1 MKSIDSLIKFGII
14 LINKPSGPTSFTVSD
29 FVRKELELNK
39 TSHFGTLD
47 PQVSGVLP
55 IALGRACRLAG
66 FFLGENKTYIG
77 ILRTHEEISMANLQ
91 KIINENFIGRIK
103 QLPPRKSAVKRAIRE
118 REVVSFKI
126 LEKQG
131 KDFLFETEVQGGT
144 YIRKL
149 CSDLGE
155 LIGGAHM
162 LELRRIKAG
171 IFSEDK
177 IFSLYE
183 FEKAVKEYK
192 IGNLENLEKMIIPA
206 EKAIKENLEFVE
218 VKKKSLKKLLTGKP
232 IEENDLEKLPS
243 QNIFAVFSEE
253 RFIEIAKK
261 TDEKGIL
268 ARPLFVL
275 N

>member
-131 KDFLFETEVQGGT
+131 RDFLFETEVQGGT

-183 FEKAVKEYK
+183 FEEAVKEYK

>member
-14 LINKPSGPTSFTVSD
+14 LINKPSGPTSFTASD

-131 KDFLFETEVQGGT
+131 RDFLFETEVQGGT